1 MIKRVMRSTS
11 AYLDADIVDN
21 QSNYGGWFVKLAWQC
36 ASTFRRTDYTGGCN
50 GARIRFSP
58 QKDWPENNYMDKVLR
73 VLEPVKI
80 SYQNLS
86 WADLIV
92 LASTIALEEASGLQY
107 EFCGGRSDALDGSG
121 STFLN
126 NMTYQNKLA

>member
-1 MIKRVMRSTS
+1 
-11 AYLDADIVDN
+11 
-21 QSNYGGWFVKLAWQC
+21 
-36 ASTFRRTDYTGGCN
+36 
-50 GARIRFSP
+50 
-58 QKDWPENNYMDKVLR
+58 MDKVLR

-92 LASTIALEEASGLQY
+92 LAGTIALEEASGVKY

-121 STFLN
+121 SSFLN
-126 NMTYQNKLA
+126 NMTLCLPIYFQFFQQSTFF

>member
-1 MIKRVMRSTS
+1 
-11 AYLDADIVDN
+11 
-21 QSNYGGWFVKLAWQC
+21 
-36 ASTFRRTDYTGGCN
+36 
-50 GARIRFSP
+50 
-58 QKDWPENNYMDKVLR
+58 MDKVLR

-80 SYQNLS
+80 RHQNLS

-92 LASTIALEEASGLQY
+92 LAGTTALEEASGVKY

-121 STFLN
+121 SSFLN